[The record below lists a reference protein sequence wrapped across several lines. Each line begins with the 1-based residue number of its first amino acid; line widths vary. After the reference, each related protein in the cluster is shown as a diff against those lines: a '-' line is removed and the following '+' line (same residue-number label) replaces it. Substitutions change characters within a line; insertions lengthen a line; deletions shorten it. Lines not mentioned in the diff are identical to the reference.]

1 MRFSHLAGSLVVLSL
16 ALAAPVMAGA
26 NAPQS
31 SPNEIRT
38 IDTANPET
46 GAPRDPAATDT
57 NTNTDTGTGP
67 KDPDTKGPETRDPPP
82 GKNPDERASDPDK
95 PKDEPPS
102 RQTQDDPPKPADPD
116 RPTPGTAGGLPD
128 AVTVLDIL
136 RRLPPWPPQR
146 TFEDETD
153 TPPVRGTPQQS
164 TPPKPQRVVNVPPN
178 VPFKPARPA
187 PRPRGTPPAVLGAS
201 GPESLEREVLVTLQP
216 GAGDAD
222 VFALA
227 QDFGLDGQTLY
238 QSPLLGTRIVR
249 FRIPDTRTVAQVVQQ
264 LGGDARVSIAAPHYV
279 YTASQGAAKPLPI
292 PQYAPA
298 KLKLEEAHK
307 LARGKRVKIAVIDT
321 AMDTAH
327 PVFAGAR
334 IETFDALG
342 GGGKAEAHGTAIAG
356 IAAARSELEGVAP
369 AADVISVR
377 AFTAQQGASP
387 KSFTFAILKGLDWAV
402 MSGARVVNMSFAGPE
417 DPILAKAVAA
427 AEERG
432 LILVAAAGNGG
443 PGAKPAYPAAYAQ
456 VLAVTATDDRDEL
469 YKDANRGRYIAL
481 AAPGVDIIAAAPGGA
496 YDVSSGTSLAAA
508 HVSGIAAL
516 MLERDSQLTSAQIRS
531 ALTASAQKLKGK
543 GAQDVGAGVADAAAA
558 LASVKQ

>member
-1 MRFSHLAGSLVVLSL
+1 MHPMRLAGSLLALSL
-16 ALAAPVMAGA
+16 ALAAPVWAAANVPGPSSNDIRA
-26 NAPQS
+26 NDKVPPADTPNAPS
-31 SPNEIRT
+31 
-38 IDTANPET
+38 DT
-46 GAPRDPAATDT
+46 PRDSVQTKTPDARAD
-57 NTNTDTGTGP
+57 DTGKG
-67 KDPDTKGPETRDPPP
+67 KDDP
-82 GKNPDERASDPDK
+82 GK
-95 PKDEPPS
+95 PKDDSPDRE
-102 RQTQDDPPKPADPD
+102 TADDTPPKPSDPD

-128 AVTVLDIL
+128 AVVILDIL

-146 TFEDETD
+146 GSDDTEDI
-153 TPPVRGTPQQS
+153 PPVRTAPARDA
-164 TPPKPQRVVNVPPN
+164 PPKPQRVVNVPPN
-178 VPFKPARPA
+178 VPFKPARTS
-187 PRPRGTPPAVLGAS
+187 PRPRGTPPAVLGAAS
-201 GPESLEREVLVTLQP
+201 PDTLAREVLVTLQ
-216 GAGDAD
+216 AGGTDAD

-264 LGGDARVSIAAPHYV
+264 LGGDARVAIAAPHYI
-279 YTASQGAAKPLPI
+279 YTATQGAAKPLPV

-298 KLKLEEAHK
+298 KLKLDDAHK
-307 LARGKRVKIAVIDT
+307 IARGKRVKIAVIDT

-327 PVFAGAR
+327 PVFSGAR

-356 IAAARSELEGVAP
+356 IAAARSELAGVAP

-377 AFTAQQGASP
+377 AFTSDAGASA

-402 MSGARVVNMSFAGPE
+402 MSGARVVNMSFAGPQ

-443 PGAKPAYPAAYAQ
+443 PKAKPAYPAAYSQ
-456 VLAVTATDDRDEL
+456 VLAVTATDDRDGV
-469 YKDANRGRYIAL
+469 YKDANRGRYIAI

-516 MLERDSQLTSAQIRS
+516 MLERNPALTSADVRA

-543 GAQDVGAGVADAAAA
+543 AGQDAGAGVADAAAA
-558 LASVKQ
+558 LAAVKQ

>member
-1 MRFSHLAGSLVVLSL
+1 MMHPMRLAGSILAFSL
-16 ALAAPVMAGA
+16 AFAAPVWGA
-26 NAPQS
+26 ANGPGPS
-31 SPNEIRT
+31 STDIRAS
-38 IDTANPET
+38 DTVMPEGT
-46 GAPRDPAATDT
+46 QPSDASKTPSDASKVPSDTPRDPGATKT
-57 NTNTDTGTGP
+57 
-67 KDPDTKGPETRDPPP
+67 
-82 GKNPDERASDPDK
+82 PDERADDK
-95 PKDEPPS
+95 PKDDPAQTKDEPN
-102 RQTQDDPPKPADPD
+102 RQTADDTPKPSDPE
-116 RPTPGTAGGLPD
+116 RSAPGSVGGLPD

-146 TFEDETD
+146 TSDEDTD
-153 TPPVRGTPQQS
+153 APPLRGTPQQS
-164 TPPKPQRVVNVPPN
+164 APVKSQRVVNVPPN

-187 PRPRGTPPAVLGAS
+187 PRPRGTPPAILGAAS
-201 GPESLEREVLVTLQP
+201 PETLPREVLVTLQT
-216 GAGDAD
+216 GSSDAD

-264 LGGDARVSIAAPHYV
+264 LGGDARVAIAAPHYV
-279 YTASQGAAKPLPI
+279 YTATQGAAKPLPI

-298 KLKLEEAHK
+298 KLKLDEAHK

-327 PVFAGAR
+327 PVFFGAR

-356 IAAARSELEGVAP
+356 IAAARSELSGVAP
-369 AADVISVR
+369 AADVVSVR
-377 AFTAQQGASP
+377 AFTSEAGASA

-402 MSGARVVNMSFAGPE
+402 MSGARVINMSFAGPE
-417 DPILAKAVAA
+417 DPILAKAIAA

-443 PGAKPAYPAAYAQ
+443 PKAKPAYPAAYSQ
-456 VLAVTATDDRDEL
+456 VLAVTATDDRDGL
-469 YKDANRGRYIAL
+469 YKDANRGRYIAI

-516 MLERDSQLTSAQIRS
+516 MLERNPALTSADVRA

-543 GAQDVGAGVADAAAA
+543 AGQDAGAGVADAAAA
-558 LASVKQ
+558 LAAVKK

>member
-1 MRFSHLAGSLVVLSL
+1 MRLMQVAGPVLALSL
-16 ALAAPVMAGA
+16 ALSSPLWAGA
-26 NAPQS
+26 NVPS
-31 SPNEIRT
+31 SSVNDIRT
-38 IDTANPET
+38 IDSAKPET
-46 GAPRDPAATDT
+46 GVPRDSATDI
-57 NTNTDTGTGP
+57 
-67 KDPDTKGPETRDPPP
+67 K
-82 GKNPDERASDPDK
+82 PDERADDPGQS
-95 PKDEPPS
+95 KDEPPS
-102 RQTQDDPPKPADPD
+102 RQTQDDPPKPTDPD
-116 RPTPGTAGGLPD
+116 RPTPGSVGGLPD
-128 AVTVLDIL
+128 AIVVLDIL

-146 TFEDETD
+146 SFDDEAD
-153 TPPVRGTPQQS
+153 IPPVRGTPQQ
-164 TPPKPQRVVNVPPN
+164 TAPPKPQRVVNVPPN

-187 PRPRGTPPAVLGAS
+187 SRPRGIPPAVLGAS
-201 GPESLEREVLVTLQP
+201 SPDALDREVLVTLQP
-216 GAGDAD
+216 GATDAD

-238 QSPLLGTRIVR
+238 QSALLGARIVR

-264 LGGDARVSIAAPHYV
+264 LGGDGRVSIAAPHYV
-279 YTASQGAAKPLPI
+279 YTATQGAAKPLPI
-292 PQYAPA
+292 PQYAPG
-298 KLKLEEAHK
+298 KLKLAEAHK
-307 LARGKRVKIAVIDT
+307 LAQGKRVKIAVIDT
-321 AMDTAH
+321 AMDITH
-327 PVFAGAR
+327 PVFSGAR

-356 IAAARSELEGVAP
+356 IAAARSLLEGVAP
-369 AADVISVR
+369 AADVVSVR
-377 AFTAQQGASP
+377 AFTADAGASA
-387 KSFTFAILKGLDWAV
+387 KSFTFAILKGLDWSV

-443 PGAKPAYPAAYAQ
+443 PSAKPAYPAAYKQ
-456 VLAVTATDDRDEL
+456 VLAVTATDDRDGL

-516 MLERDSQLTSAQIRS
+516 MLERSPALTSADVRA

-543 GAQDVGAGVADAAAA
+543 AGQDAGAGIADAAAA
-558 LASVKQ
+558 LAAVKK

>member
-1 MRFSHLAGSLVVLSL
+1 MRLMQVAGPVLALSL
-16 ALAAPVMAGA
+16 GFASPLWAGA
-26 NAPQS
+26 NVPS
-31 SPNEIRT
+31 SSANDIRT
-38 IDTANPET
+38 TDSAKPDTA
-46 GAPRDPAATDT
+46 APRESAATDT
-57 NTNTDTGTGP
+57 QQSTSP
-67 KDPDTKGPETRDPPP
+67 KTTEPKEPDTRDPATDKNPNERADDP
-82 GKNPDERASDPDK
+82 GKS
-95 PKDEPPS
+95 KDEPPS
-102 RQTQDDPPKPADPD
+102 RQTQDDPPKPTDPD

-153 TPPVRGTPQQS
+153 IPPVRGTPQQT

-178 VPFKPARPA
+178 VPFKPARPS
-187 PRPRGTPPAVLGAS
+187 PRPRGTPPAVLGANS
-201 GPESLEREVLVTLQP
+201 PDALDREVLVTLQP
-216 GAGDAD
+216 GATDAD

-238 QSPLLGTRIVR
+238 QSALLGARIVR
-249 FRIPDTRTVAQVVQQ
+249 FRIPDTRSVAQVVQQ

-279 YTASQGAAKPLPI
+279 YTATQGAAKPLPI
-292 PQYAPA
+292 PQYAPS
-298 KLKLEEAHK
+298 KLKLAEAHK
-307 LARGKRVKIAVIDT
+307 LAQGKRVKIAVIDT
-321 AMDTAH
+321 AMDTTH
-327 PVFAGAR
+327 PVFSGAR

-356 IAAARSELEGVAP
+356 IAAARSQLEGVAP
-369 AADVISVR
+369 AADVVSVR
-377 AFTAQQGASP
+377 AFTADAGASA
-387 KSFTFAILKGLDWAV
+387 KSFTFAILKGLDWSV

-443 PGAKPAYPAAYAQ
+443 PSAKPAYPAAYKQ
-456 VLAVTATDDRDEL
+456 VLAVTATDDQDGL

-516 MLERDSQLTSAQIRS
+516 MLERNPALTSADVRA

-543 GAQDVGAGVADAAAA
+543 AGQDAGAGIADAAAA
-558 LASVKQ
+558 LAAVKK